1 MADDTTDISDLPP
14 PDASA
19 SAAPTH
25 DISDLPPPPTGFL
38 TTVGHAA
45 EDMAG
50 GVAKGIGAAAD
61 VATNAYNAVTGSN
74 DAPTNY
80 REDFQKP
87 FQHDPDVTADPYEG
101 LKPGV
106 KAALQKLDADPQ
118 SFGISSFGEGYEK
131 LKQKLLDG
139 GPAAET
145 VAKDILQPV
154 EDVAGAAFNVDM
166 AGKGAQAISDVGHA
180 VADAGARAR
189 TPKLEAPA
197 PTPPPDGSTF
207 GSREN
212 LKSSIKSQWEAQGGA
227 DDAEYNTKPKKGSAP
242 AKVEGATSAAPEAS
256 PATPQLT
263 QDVPTAPPGGA
274 VAPEDLPA
282 GRQPEHEAEVA
293 RRRAEDGLPPEEVP
307 ASEFQG
313 RQSDHEGA
321 VARRTA
327 DDSVTNEPIQPYQGA
342 SPAGRMLQDFN
353 AQNLPD
359 PANPSGH
366 VIDWSSQAARGEKPP
381 ARGTVKAELYT
392 DPTDPNTAHIQNLE
406 AERVGSGDGEAAL
419 QHITKLADQR
429 NVGLTLDAKPQG
441 NMPAAKLESIYKRN
455 GFQVV
460 DRTPDGI
467 ASMRREPAQ
476 NIASGNTPFSVVT
489 AERGERTPEENVAH
503 TTQLRNQLKASGL
516 QPQPTEGVYQG
527 GTPEKGFAVKT
538 PTDQSKTLVEKLA
551 AKHDQESVLHVDKD
565 RNGVFKYM
573 ADGREEPMGKFEATS
588 PEDAQKQISY
598 TRDAN
603 GQHYVLRHG
612 EPEAEP
618 LSGLPQKPITI
629 DGKQVTPAP
638 SPAIRKVADD
648 YMKQTGLEYNKPTDY
663 KPADP
668 KELTKIAADYDKMPH
683 NPNDPAVKASYDAL
697 TKETLAQWQA
707 IKKSGLK
714 VDFIK
719 PGQPDPYAAS
729 PRLAIEDAQKNNHMW
744 VYPTESGFG
753 TESAAAK
760 DHPLLKD
767 SGEKIN
773 GQPATVNDI
782 FRIVHDY
789 FGHAAEGNGFR
800 ADGEFNAWRLHNA
813 MYSPAARPALASET
827 LGQNAW
833 VNYGPHGEA
842 NRTASSANTK
852 FADQKAGLMSTMT
865 QQAKPV
871 AAAPRPERFMA
882 KQPVSFMRPADEGA
896 VAGPRTPAE
905 QAQRLQTLQK
915 IPGLHGKQVRL
926 SAITGDTKE
935 TGTDWATGKLTS
947 PGGDLMT
954 NTVGDERQAIRD
966 NWNRLAEGTGGPIG
980 AELSDFRKRGQL
992 IGGAADAG
1000 RQHLENVKDA
1010 LYDEARARAADKP
1023 TSLEGVKDYISNNK
1037 AEFLKNP
1044 EGKQLLEGLNQK
1056 MKDLGFNGK
1065 SDEFN
1070 PASVDEAEDLR
1081 KYLKSA
1087 YTRPLAPI
1095 IGDLTRRLDDDVM
1108 RSAGEDLFKA
1118 GRAVNTKI
1126 AAHFE
1131 EPDLMRDVQTPGG
1144 QGNRLGLNRSVP
1156 VEAIPQHVADAPFDQ
1171 FSHYIDTMHNLASD
1185 DRAYPP
1191 EVQEK
1196 AVDAL
1201 GAVRAQFLSDI
1212 VAAGSKT
1219 AGHFNEKAVHKILT
1233 DNNDKLRK
1241 IFNPADMQQLKD
1253 ANDAGAILRMD
1264 KTYKGAG
1271 AETHNYIAGGLAKGL
1286 ENLGPAVG
1294 GMLGA
1299 ADGGALSSGLGMAA
1313 GKMTGKLASKITD
1326 ASALN
1331 NVKKRLVNIDNP
1343 DGTPKKLSD
1352 IIPPGQRGS
1361 ISLKEADPERG
1372 APQASRNK
1380 QRGGSFKPQLPGI
1393 ISKNLTEPERNQL
1406 RADTIQ
1412 RVTDAFKELPDTKEI
1427 AAAALAG
1434 NAKRGWY
1441 KEATQAIGNV
1451 FGADAPRFTALLA
1464 AMSPQTSVEMNF
1476 HNALRTFVNWD
1487 NAGRPKNPTMIH
1499 GIMGDSVLGNNKTD
1513 SVLDAWKNNSVRA
1526 LTAEDPEKLTISG
1539 PKVNSFMR
1547 NLHGAMGEVTLDAWM
1562 ASFANLDAGK
1572 LKGALNKA
1580 GDAPGKSA
1588 TYLGYSAKVR
1598 QAADMVSK
1606 LTGEKWTPAEVQET
1620 VWSWAKS
1627 AYEHADAQG
1636 GMATIPELVKNK
1648 EITDE
1653 LVRGTSDFHSLFND
1667 YEHSSVLRGSKFAGG
1682 LDKLSTAQGS
1692 APGPR
1697 AASEAV
1703 TAASKTLEPHLN
1715 AAAERLEQVRQRR
1728 AAEKRGTGPIDPDHI
1743 PGFEDVESPR
1753 RGL

>member
-227 DDAEYNTKPKKGSAP
+227 DDAEYTTKPKKGSAP

-573 ADGREEPMGKFEATS
+573 ADGREEPIGKFEATS

-648 YMKQTGLEYNKPTDY
+648 YVKQTGLEYNKPTDY

-865 QQAKPV
+865 QQAPKQT
-871 AAAPRPERFMA
+871 APTSAPSRLGPERFMTP
-882 KQPVSFMRPADEGA
+882 QPVSFLRPADEGA
-896 VAGPRTPAE
+896 VAGPRSPAE
-905 QAQRLQTLQK
+905 QQQRMDTLNR
-915 IPGLHGKQVRL
+915 IPSMPTTIRR

-954 NTVGDERQAIRD
+954 GTVGAERQAIRD
-966 NWNRLAEGTGGPIG
+966 NWNRLAEDSGGPIG
-980 AELSDFRKRGQL
+980 NELSDLRKRGQL

-1000 RQHLENVKDA
+1000 RQHMEAVKDH
-1010 LYDEARARAADKP
+1010 LYDLARQRAAEKP
-1023 TSLEGVKDYISNNK
+1023 TSLEGTKDYLTNNK
-1037 AEFLKNP
+1037 ADFLMNP
-1044 EGKQLLEGLNQK
+1044 EGKQLLEGINTK
-1056 MKDLGFNGK
+1056 MKDLGLSGSSK
-1065 SDEFN
+1065 EFS
-1070 PASVDEAEDLR
+1070 PPTVDQAEEMR
-1081 KYLKSA
+1081 KYLKAAWSPRTA
-1087 YTRPLAPI
+1087 PL
-1095 IGDLTRRLDDDVM
+1095 IGELTRRLDDDVM

-1118 GRAVNTKI
+1118 GRAVNAKI
-1126 AAHFE
+1126 QGHFE
-1131 EPDLMRDVQTPGG
+1131 EPDLMRDVQSPGG
-1144 QGNRLGLNRSVP
+1144 QGNRLGINRPVS
-1156 VEAIPQHVADAPFDQ
+1156 VEAIPQHVTDAPFDQ
-1171 FSHYIDTMHNLASD
+1171 FSHYIDTMNHLASD
-1185 DRAYPP
+1185 DKAYPP
-1191 EVQEK
+1191 EAQEK
-1196 AVDAL
+1196 ALDAI

-1212 VAAGSKT
+1212 VAAGNKT

-1264 KTYKGAG
+1264 KTYKGAP
-1271 AETHNYIAGGLAKGL
+1271 AETHNYAAGKTAAGIQLAGAGLGGLAGMGL
-1286 ENLGPAVG
+1286 
-1294 GMLGA
+1294 
-1299 ADGGALSSGLGMAA
+1299 DGGVGALV
-1313 GKMTGKLASKITD
+1313 GKMAGEAVAKGANKVAGVVTD
-1326 ASALN
+1326 ASALKN
-1331 NVKKRLVNIDNP
+1331 IKDRLVDIKNP
-1343 DGTPKKLSD
+1343 DGTPKKLGD
-1352 IIPPGQRGS
+1352 VIKGQRGS
-1361 ISLKEADPERG
+1361 FSVKEADPERS
-1372 APQASRNK
+1372 APTAPRNK
-1380 QRGGSFKPQLPGI
+1380 QRGGSSARSEYVANRQ
-1393 ISKNLTEPERNQL
+1393 
-1406 RADTIQ
+1406 
-1412 RVTDAFKELPDTKEI
+1412 
-1427 AAAALAG
+1427 
-1434 NAKRGWY
+1434 
-1441 KEATQAIGNV
+1441 
-1451 FGADAPRFTALLA
+1451 
-1464 AMSPQTSVEMNF
+1464 M
-1476 HNALRTFVNWD
+1476 
-1487 NAGRPKNPTMIH
+1487 AGRPSLTPEQQAIVKK
-1499 GIMGDSVLGNNKTD
+1499 LG
-1513 SVLDAWKNNSVRA
+1513 
-1526 LTAEDPEKLTISG
+1526 G
-1539 PKVNSFMR
+1539 
-1547 NLHGAMGEVTLDAWM
+1547 
-1562 ASFANLDAGK
+1562 
-1572 LKGALNKA
+1572 
-1580 GDAPGKSA
+1580 
-1588 TYLGYSAKVR
+1588 
-1598 QAADMVSK
+1598 
-1606 LTGEKWTPAEVQET
+1606 
-1620 VWSWAKS
+1620 
-1627 AYEHADAQG
+1627 
-1636 GMATIPELVKNK
+1636 
-1648 EITDE
+1648 
-1653 LVRGTSDFHSLFND
+1653 
-1667 YEHSSVLRGSKFAGG
+1667 
-1682 LDKLSTAQGS
+1682 
-1692 APGPR
+1692 
-1697 AASEAV
+1697 
-1703 TAASKTLEPHLN
+1703 
-1715 AAAERLEQVRQRR
+1715 
-1728 AAEKRGTGPIDPDHI
+1728 
-1743 PGFEDVESPR
+1743 
-1753 RGL
+1753 